1 MTDPAPLRPGSA
13 EAARSAVEPEPSDAP
28 SAPGAE
34 RLEAPASG
42 AEPTPT
48 TILAISGSLRRAS
61 TNSAVLRAAAV
72 AAARGGIRVEIADSL
87 RDLPPFDPDLETRP
101 PQSVLRFRT
110 ACEDAAGVLLAVP
123 EYTFGIPGSFK
134 NALDWMVQ
142 SGSLYRKPVTVLKIS
157 PPGRGGHVREALK
170 LALSAHGAAVV
181 HRSLPVSRRDL
192 DARGEVSDPRIITE
206 LRGVVVELRTRG
218 ALCTR
223 PEPPGVDSP
232 YSGGRAHR
240 TALWSRAPLSL
251 SLLRSQRGPAQLM
264 ERSTE
269 RRGARLLNQRKE
281 VPMATFVQPFI
292 GTYELDRN
300 HSMFQFAVRH
310 MKVSTFRASFAD
322 IDARLTAEGDTI
334 ELEGR
339 ALAESVSIAEPP
351 EFRDHVVRSTDFFD
365 ADAHPLIRFRSTS
378 VELEDDGSAIVTGE
392 LTIRGISRSLTA
404 RGTYQPPTE
413 DPFGGCRAGL
423 ELRATVDRRSWDMD
437 WQVPLPDGG
446 DALGWEV
453 EITAQLELTRN
464 H

>member
-13 EAARSAVEPEPSDAP
+13 EAARPAVPEPSAAS

-34 RLEAPASG
+34 RLEAPVSG
-42 AEPTPT
+42 AEHTST

-61 TNSAVLRAAAV
+61 INSAVLRAAAV

-101 PQSVLRFRT
+101 PRSVLRLRK
-110 ACEDAAGVLLAVP
+110 ACEDAAGVLFAVP

-134 NALDWMVQ
+134 NALDWTVQ

-157 PPGRGGHVREALK
+157 PPGRGGHVREALEV
-170 LALSAHGAAVV
+170 ALRAHGADVV
-181 HRSLPVSRRDL
+181 HRSIRVSRPDL

-206 LRGVVVELRTRG
+206 LRGVVVELGTRV
-218 ALCTR
+218 TR
-223 PEPPGVDSP
+223 PEPSGLDSP
-232 YSGGRAHR
+232 YSGGRARR
-240 TALWSRAPLSL
+240 TALWSRAPLSPGL
-251 SLLRSQRGPAQLM
+251 ARRQRGPAQRT

-269 RRGARLLNQRKE
+269 RRGARRRNQRKE
-281 VPMATFVQPFI
+281 VPMATVVQPFT

-300 HSMFQFAVRH
+300 HSMFQFAVTH

-351 EFRDHVVRSTDFFD
+351 EFREHVVRGTDFFD
-365 ADAHPLIRFRSTS
+365 ADAHPLIGFRSTS
-378 VELEDDGSAIVTGE
+378 VELEDDGSATVTGE
-392 LTIRGISRSLTA
+392 LTIRGVSRSVA
-404 RGTYQPPTE
+404 AHGTYQPPTE
-413 DPFGGCRAGL
+413 DPFGGYRAGL
-423 ELRATVDRRSWDMD
+423 ELRATVDRRNWDMN
-437 WQVPLPDGG
+437 WQIPLPDGS

-464 H
+464 D